1 MTISTGLFYDRAV
14 TQLTRSKSDLSELQE
29 KVATGKELN
38 RASDSVDTAVN
49 VSRLKSAIKN
59 LEGFE
64 NSLNSVNDRLRVE
77 ESYIQGVSDVLTKI
91 KTLTIQGANAS
102 YNASDRKVIALEIRE
117 LTDEVKN
124 LANGIDPSGNYL
136 FSGTRVKTRPYQED
150 ADGVIRYQGDQVET
164 ELNFTSTRKS
174 IVGRSGP
181 DVFQSVLSGRQLN
194 VVPAEYQVSFSG
206 ALEAGDTY
214 RLSINGEIFSHSVQ
228 SGQTLANVLAGLE
241 QQINEATTS
250 GDLESVVA
258 SIDGDQLKVTV
269 TDGTTRALAVS
280 TGNVAGGVADQNIQF
295 ELSNTPDTGR
305 PEKVEFFESLQQ
317 VATFMETGTQDEIQ
331 GKLDHL
337 DQMLDISTQ
346 ALADLGVEM
355 STIETELSLNADL
368 KNSLQ
373 ATLSSE
379 EDLDYTKTITELQGR
394 LLSLEAAQSSFA
406 QISRL
411 SVFDYLR

>member
-1 MTISTGLFYDRAV
+1 MTISTGLFFDRAV
-14 TQLTRSKSDLSELQE
+14 TQLTGSKSDLSKVQE
-29 KVATGKELN
+29 KVASGKELN

-77 ESYIQGVSDVLTKI
+77 ESYVQGVSDVLTKI

-117 LTDEVKN
+117 LTDEIKN
-124 LANGIDPSGNYL
+124 LANGIDSSGNYI
-136 FSGTRVKTRPYQED
+136 FSGTRVETQPYQED
-150 ADGVIRYQGDQVET
+150 ANGIIRYQGDQVET
-164 ELNFTSTRKS
+164 ELNFTATRKS

-181 DVFQSVLSGRQLN
+181 DVFQSVFSGRQLN
-194 VVPAEYQVSFSG
+194 VVPAEYEVQFSG
-206 ALEAGDTY
+206 TLEAGDTY
-214 RLSINGEIFSHSVQ
+214 QLSINGERFSHQVK
-228 SGQTLANVLAGLE
+228 SGQTLANVVAGLRD
-241 QQINEATTS
+241 QVNEATTKGALTNVS
-250 GDLESVVA
+250 ASV
-258 SIDGDQLKVTV
+258 DGNQLNVSV
-269 TDGTTRALAVS
+269 TDGTTRALTVS
-280 TGNVAGGVADQNIQF
+280 TANATGGQADESMQF
-295 ELSNTPDTGR
+295 QLANTPNTGR

-317 VATFMETGTQDEIQ
+317 VAELMETGTQDEIQ

-337 DQMLDISTQ
+337 DQMLDISTE

-355 STIETELSLNADL
+355 STIETELALNADL

-379 EDLDYTKTITELQGR
+379 EDIDYTKTITELQGR

-411 SVFDYLR
+411 SIFDYLR